1 MWNARSTARFYC
13 FKTLFVLIFVVC
25 SGAIGVSAQQTPN
38 VAANSIP
45 ALVQF
50 GGVLVDVN
58 GKPLTGTVG
67 VTFAVYKNQEGG
79 APLWVETQNVQLNKA
94 GHYSVTLGATA
105 SSGLPGELFASG
117 EARWIGVQGQGQTE
131 QPRVMLLSVPYAMKA
146 GDAAT
151 IGGLPPSAFVLSG
164 PSSGVDSTSSGVS
177 PSGSNINALSGTG
190 KKNYLPIWTS
200 PTALGNS
207 VLFQS
212 GKGSKA
218 LVGFNTTTPG
228 SMLDVNGSGTI
239 RGLFTLPATGTAIA
253 SSGFNSQPQDFTAS
267 VFNSSTNMA
276 VPQTFQWQTEP
287 IGNNTSNATGSFN
300 LLFGQGSG
308 NPSETGLSIASN
320 GQISFATG
328 QTFPGTG
335 SGTITGVT
343 AGTDLTGGGTGGNV
357 TLNLDTS
364 KIPQLASS
372 NSFTGAA
379 GFGAAAN
386 SNGWTPV
393 AIGGANSFGTWIT
406 LANTSAGGHTWNIL
420 SAGSGNSEGAGNL
433 GITDFTGTSKI
444 FLEGNVNA
452 ASLTTTGSITGGT
465 FSSSGGL
472 YLSGALFATGS
483 TALSNAFVGYSGN
496 TSTTGSQ
503 NTGNGVAA
511 LYSNS
516 SGGLNTADG
525 SYALSS
531 NTTGSYN
538 TATGNLALGANTTGE
553 ANTADGREAI
563 GANTTGIGNTAIGYG
578 ALYYNVTGSYNT
590 ALGAGAGP
598 DNTSSNLTNATAV
611 GAFSQVMESNALV
624 LGSIKGVNGGPANAL
639 VGIGTTAPT
648 QSLEVDSGNSL
659 VRGVNNFQKN
669 GDTAFLFMGDTNNF
683 IQSTFGTG
691 ITIGVFQV
699 PAAVRINQYSGFVG
713 IGTPTPD
720 NLLTVNGSADKP
732 GGGSWGTYSDARLKH
747 LDGNFTAGLG
757 EIMKLH
763 PIRYRYKD
771 DNGMGIR
778 DREEHIGFVAQ
789 EVQGVIPE
797 AVTQNDKG
805 YLLVNNDPI
814 LWTMLNAIQEQQREI
829 GSLRARLRKQ
839 RMSSAAL
846 SISPVAINHDREI
859 LSLRAQVKSLRDK
872 DNRLQSRL
880 IRLENAMN
888 NLAEKSTDVA
898 MALPKR

>member
-1 MWNARSTARFYC
+1 
-13 FKTLFVLIFVVC
+13 
-25 SGAIGVSAQQTPN
+25 
-38 VAANSIP
+38 
-45 ALVQF
+45 
-50 GGVLVDVN
+50 
-58 GKPLTGTVG
+58 
-67 VTFAVYKNQEGG
+67 
-79 APLWVETQNVQLNKA
+79 
-94 GHYSVTLGATA
+94 
-105 SSGLPGELFASG
+105 
-117 EARWIGVQGQGQTE
+117 
-131 QPRVMLLSVPYAMKA
+131 
-146 GDAAT
+146 
-151 IGGLPPSAFVLSG
+151 LPPSAFVLSE
-164 PSSGVDSTSSGVS
+164 PSSGVASTSSRVS
-177 PSGSNINALSGTG
+177 PSTSDINALSGTG

-228 SMLDVNGSGTI
+228 SMLDVNGGGTI
-239 RGLFTLPATGTAIA
+239 RGLFTLPATGTATA

-267 VFNSSTNMA
+267 VFNSSTNTA

-287 IGNNTSNATGSFN
+287 IGNNTSNATGSLN

-343 AGTDLTGGGTGGNV
+343 AGTDLTGGGTGGDV

-420 SAGSGNSEGAGNL
+420 SAGASNSEGAGNL

-444 FLEGNVNA
+444 FLEGNVNM
-452 ASLTTTGSITGGT
+452 ASLTTTGSISGSLFNSSIGYELGGSV
-465 FSSSGGL
+465 FASGSYG
-472 YLSGALFATGS
+472 SG
-483 TALSNAFVGYSGN
+483 NAFVGFSGN
-496 TSTTGSQ
+496 PSITGIQ
-503 NTGNGVAA
+503 NTGNGAGA
-511 LYSNS
+511 LVSDS
-516 SGGLNTADG
+516 SGEVNTADG
-525 SYALSS
+525 ANALLFNSTGNFNTATGGSALAGNTTGNDNTADGNATIES
-531 NTTGSYN
+531 NTTGTDN
-538 TATGNLALGANTTGE
+538 TGVGFA
-553 ANTADGREAI
+553 
-563 GANTTGIGNTAIGYG
+563 
-578 ALYYNVTGSYNT
+578 ALYYNKTGSFNT
-590 ALGAGAGP
+590 ALGSEAGP
-598 DNTSSNLTNATAV
+598 GSASTNLTNATAI
-611 GAFSQVMESNALV
+611 GAYSQVTESNALV

-669 GDTAFLFMGDTNNF
+669 GDTAFLYMGDTNNF

-789 EVQGVIPE
+789 DVRRVIPE

-814 LWTMLNAIQEQQREI
+814 LWTMLNALQEQQREI
-829 GSLRARLRKQ
+829 SSLRARLRKQ
-839 RMSSAAL
+839 QMSSAAV
-846 SISPVAINHDREI
+846 STTPAETNHDREI

-872 DNRLQSRL
+872 DDRLQSRL
-880 IRLENAMN
+880 IRL
-888 NLAEKSTDVA
+888 
-898 MALPKR
+898 